1 MRKSL
6 VRFSTYKNIFFL
18 FVLFLGFNLWILP
31 SMMPGEKPLDLEV
44 YYTAEEAYLRLSGFS
59 EEIRE
64 GYRMGLMVSDMIYP
78 IVYSLLFSFI
88 IFRLWPNEKLALLP
102 FKIFLFDFIENV
114 SIITMLGLFPE
125 KSIFWGTLAGIS
137 TSLKWFFSALTLIFV
152 VIGFGKKALEKKS
165 RK

>member
-1 MRKSL
+1 MRKFL
-6 VRFSTYKNIFFL
+6 VRFGSYKNIFFL

-31 SMMPGEKPLDLEV
+31 GMMTGEKPLDLEIN
-44 YYTAEEAYLRLSGFS
+44 YTAEEAYSRLSRFS

-64 GYRMGLMVSDMIYP
+64 SYRMGLMVSDMIYP

-88 IFRLWPNEKLALLP
+88 IFKLWQNEMIALLP
-102 FKIFLFDFIENV
+102 FTILVFDFIENF

-137 TSLKWFFSALTLIFV
+137 TSLKWFFTAITLIFV
-152 VIGFGKKALEKKS
+152 VIGFGKKTLEKKS
-165 RK
+165 

>member
-1 MRKSL
+1 
-6 VRFSTYKNIFFL
+6 
-18 FVLFLGFNLWILP
+18 
-31 SMMPGEKPLDLEV
+31 MMPGEKPLDLEIN
-44 YYTAEEAYLRLSGFS
+44 YTAEEAYLRLSGFS

-64 GYRMGLMVSDMIYP
+64 SYRMGLMVSDMIYP

-88 IFRLWPNEKLALLP
+88 IYRLWQNEKLALLP
-102 FKIFLFDFIENV
+102 FMILIFDFIENI

-165 RK
+165 